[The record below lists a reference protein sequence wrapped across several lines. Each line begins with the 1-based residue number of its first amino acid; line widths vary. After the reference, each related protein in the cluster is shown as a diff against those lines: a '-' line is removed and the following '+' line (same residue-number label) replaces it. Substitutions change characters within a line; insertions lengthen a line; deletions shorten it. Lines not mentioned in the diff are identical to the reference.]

1 MKKRVMSRRSGIIF
15 LYLLPG
21 VLIFLFVAVAPMLL
35 ALYYSFHHWSL
46 GNMTFTGLDNY
57 IQLVQDGDFW
67 NAFKNNL
74 IIVVLSILG
83 QVGIAFV
90 ISLLLTSK
98 WTKWK
103 EFHRTVIFVPMVLS
117 PVVIGFLWSLIY
129 NKDYGILNWLLTHL
143 GLSSWIQSWLG
154 DPSIVIY
161 SVAAPLI
168 WQFIG
173 LYLII
178 FMAAIQN
185 IPKDIYEAA
194 EIDGATGFKQTRF
207 ITLPLLSNTIK
218 VAVMLCIAGNM
229 KVFDHIYVMTGG
241 GPGQSSTVMAQYAY
255 DVSFEQ
261 FNFGYGTTISIGI
274 LVLSMVLIGA
284 SRLFGRRKG
293 NA

>member
-1 MKKRVMSRRSGIIF
+1 MNRSGKQRTRLIIA
-15 LYLLPG
+15 YLLPG
-21 VLIFLFVAVAPMLL
+21 VLIFLFVAVIPMAL
-35 ALYYSFHHWSL
+35 ALYYSFHKWSL
-46 GNMTFTGLDNY
+46 GGNITFTGLDNF
-57 IQLVQDGDFW
+57 IRLAQDGNFW
-67 NAFKNNL
+67 HAFKNNL
-74 IIVVLSILG
+74 IIIVLSILG
-83 QVGIAFV
+83 QVGLAFV

-129 NKDYGILNWLLTHL
+129 NQNNGLLNWLLSHL

-154 DPSIVIY
+154 DPNIVIY
-161 SVAAPLI
+161 AISAPII

-185 IPKDIYEAA
+185 IPNDLYEAA
-194 EIDGATGFKQTRF
+194 EIDGATGLKKSWH

-229 KVFDHIYVMTGG
+229 KIFDQIYVMTGG
-241 GPGQSSTVMAQYAY
+241 GPGDSSNVMAMYAY
-255 DVSFEQ
+255 DMSFNQ
-261 FNFGYGTTISIGI
+261 FEFGYGTAISIGI
-274 LVLSMVLIGA
+274 LILSLGLIFISRLIG
-284 SRLFGRRKG
+284 RER
-293 NA
+293 